1 MSRIHF
7 ARVIVI
13 VLLCFVLIWGC
24 GQKDESAKE
33 KAESGIIVDDFEA
46 YHDFCN
52 RIFYTWVD
60 GWGHSGDPDCG
71 VPPCAGNRTCS
82 TVGAVNAPFAEQA
95 IVHGGG
101 HSMPLAY
108 DNTASPYYSEAQRE
122 WAAPQ
127 NWTGKDVKTLS
138 LWFHGDP
145 VNAAETLYVAVEDS
159 AGQVR
164 LATYPDQK
172 GVLRATWQ
180 EWNIDLKQFSGVNLK
195 SVQTLYIGLGNR
207 ISPQASGAG
216 KVYIDD
222 IRLY

>member
-24 GQKDESAKE
+24 GQKDEPAKE
-33 KAESGIIVDDFEA
+33 EAESGIIVDDFEQ
-46 YHDFCN
+46 YDDLSN
-52 RIFYTWVD
+52 RMYYTWVD
-60 GWGHSGDPDCG
+60 SWGYSGDPDRG
-71 VPPCAGNRTCS
+71 VRARAGNGTRS
-82 TVGAVNAPFAEQA
+82 TVGTLNAPFAEQT

-101 HSMPLAY
+101 QSMPFEY

-122 WAAPQ
+122 WAVPQ

-145 VNAAETLYVAVEDS
+145 GNAAETLYVAVEDS

-172 GVLRATWQ
+172 GVLRAIWQ